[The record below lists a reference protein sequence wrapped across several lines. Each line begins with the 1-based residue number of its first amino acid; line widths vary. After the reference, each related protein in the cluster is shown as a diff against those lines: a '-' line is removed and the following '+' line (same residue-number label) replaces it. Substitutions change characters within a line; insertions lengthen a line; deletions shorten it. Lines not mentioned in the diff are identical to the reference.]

1 MPRRANSVP
10 RPLECLTLPS
20 RGVAGAD
27 CVAVADRVAAR
38 LRAAA
43 DRTVVVPPCCT
54 PAAAVAGRM
63 AAVAAEL
70 VPSAVP
76 HRTAAVVGGMVA
88 AAAVVDNRTVAA
100 AKDTVR
106 ISAVAVGFRRS
117 QVSRSSVAAGAARFR
132 RAAQRI
138 RAVLERSRIQT

>member
-1 MPRRANSVP
+1 M
-10 RPLECLTLPS
+10 
-20 RGVAGAD
+20 
-27 CVAVADRVAAR
+27 AVADRVAAR
-38 LRAAA
+38 LRAAV

-63 AAVAAEL
+63 AAVAAQR

-76 HRTAAVVGGMVA
+76 RRTGAVVGGMV

-106 ISAVAVGFRRS
+106 ISAVAVRPRRS
-117 QVSRSSVAAGAARFR
+117 RVNRSSVAAGAARFR
-132 RAAQRI
+132 RAAQRT